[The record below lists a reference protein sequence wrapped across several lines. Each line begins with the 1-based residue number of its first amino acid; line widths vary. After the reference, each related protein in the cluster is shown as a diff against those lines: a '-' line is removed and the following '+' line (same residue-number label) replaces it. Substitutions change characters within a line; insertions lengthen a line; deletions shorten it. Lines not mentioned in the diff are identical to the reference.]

1 MMAEG
6 VMAV

>member
-6 VMAV
+6 